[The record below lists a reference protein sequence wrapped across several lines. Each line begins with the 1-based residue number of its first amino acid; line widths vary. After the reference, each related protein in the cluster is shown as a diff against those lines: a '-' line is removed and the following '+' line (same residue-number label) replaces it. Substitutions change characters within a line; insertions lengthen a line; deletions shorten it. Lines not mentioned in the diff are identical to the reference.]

1 MLKRP
6 HYIALALIVV
16 LTLTIL
22 NLPSQTTARLKLG
35 IGSFFLPLFGL
46 ASSSQRAIEK
56 TGEAIVPRQ
65 ELLRQNEALRRE
77 NTQLRLELMDS
88 SKAVQEND
96 KLRRLFNWKQRSPLK
111 LKLGRVILSEPA
123 NWWRTAQIDLGTR
136 DGISNNLAVLT
147 PEGYLIG
154 RVAQAFYTH
163 SQIVMVGDH
172 NCKVAARVE
181 PGGDT
186 GIIGASHPLANNLV
200 EMAFL
205 PNNANLKSGQLVK
218 TSGKGG
224 VFPENIP
231 IGQIVVTY
239 PAEAG
244 LSRSA
249 QVRLGANLASLDE
262 VWVRFP

>member
-46 ASSSQRAIEK
+46 AASSQRVIEK
-56 TGEAIVPRQ
+56 AGEAIVPRQ

-111 LKLGRVILSEPA
+111 LKLGRIILSDPA
-123 NWWRTAQIDLGTR
+123 NWWRTA
-136 DGISNNLAVLT
+136 
-147 PEGYLIG
+147 
-154 RVAQAFYTH
+154 
-163 SQIVMVGDH
+163 
-172 NCKVAARVE
+172 
-181 PGGDT
+181 
-186 GIIGASHPLANNLV
+186 
-200 EMAFL
+200 
-205 PNNANLKSGQLVK
+205 
-218 TSGKGG
+218 
-224 VFPENIP
+224 
-231 IGQIVVTY
+231 
-239 PAEAG
+239 
-244 LSRSA
+244 
-249 QVRLGANLASLDE
+249 
-262 VWVRFP
+262 